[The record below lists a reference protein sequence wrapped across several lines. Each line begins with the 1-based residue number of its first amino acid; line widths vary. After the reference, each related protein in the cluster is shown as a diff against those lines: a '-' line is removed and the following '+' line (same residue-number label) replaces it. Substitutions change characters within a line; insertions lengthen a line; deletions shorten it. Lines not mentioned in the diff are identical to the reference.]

1 VRRYFQFLLVVFVC
15 LSLVGCGTRS
25 AEAAAPASS
34 QVTAST
40 ISIQQ
45 LFTRTGYNYGPAII
59 QEGGVRQLWW
69 CGNGNIPGTTFQTD
83 VIYYRTMDTSNSSM
97 SPISMVFWPQP
108 GQWDGQF
115 TCDPSVVRGQFNAD
129 GQSYSY
135 ALYYTGTDIPTGNN
149 RIGVA
154 FSNDGINW
162 HRYSQ
167 NPLVMPQTSPASTYG
182 AGQPAS
188 YNRDG
193 VSNVSLFYTDDSV
206 PQYGLRMWTVTSTD
220 AIHFGPPTLLSTAG
234 ATLNANSD
242 FAYDAASGEFYAAM
256 GIPGRPG
263 DRDTYGFS
271 LARMPATQLMSGAG
285 TWELLTTIDTRVTG
299 AQLNHSPG
307 LVRDRYGN
315 MVSTSTVETF
325 FTEGTNAPASWNLF
339 SAKWTVH

>member
-1 VRRYFQFLLVVFVC
+1 VQKHLHLWLVLVVCF
-15 LSLVGCGTRS
+15 SLMGCGART
-25 AEAAAPASS
+25 AAAVAPASA
-34 QVTAST
+34 QVTASVLT
-40 ISIQQ
+40 ITQV
-45 LFTRTGYNYGPAII
+45 FTRTGYNYGPAII
-59 QEGGVRQLWW
+59 QEGNVRQVWW
-69 CGNGNIPGTTFQTD
+69 CGNGNVPGTNFQTD
-83 VIYYRTMDTSNSSM
+83 VIYYRTMDTANSSM
-97 SPISMVFWPQP
+97 SPITMVFWPQL

-129 GQSYSY
+129 GQSYTY

-149 RIGVA
+149 RVGVA

-162 HRYSQ
+162 TRSSQ
-167 NPLVMPQTSPASTYG
+167 NPLVYPQTFPASTYG
-182 AGQPAS
+182 AGQPAT

-193 VSNVSLFYTDDSV
+193 VSNIALFYTDDSV

-220 AIHFGPPTLLSTAG
+220 AVQFGAPTLLSTTG

-242 FAYDAASGEFYAAM
+242 FAYDPSTGDFYVAM

-271 LARMPATQLMSGAG
+271 IARMPAAQLMAGAG
-285 TWELLTTIDTRVTG
+285 TWQVLTTIDTSVTS

-307 LVRDRYGN
+307 WVRDRYGN
-315 MVSTSTVETF
+315 MVSTSMMEAF

-339 SAKWTVH
+339 SVKLATH